1 MQWRESH
8 SLGCLMKMK
17 MKISVGLDLVS
28 SSQCYATIAQEKKFK
43 IKKMQIFPG
52 YHCYDERK

>member
-8 SLGCLMKMK
+8 SLGCLMKI
-17 MKISVGLDLVS
+17 KISFELDLVS
-28 SSQCYATIAQEKKFK
+28 FLQCYATIAQEKKFK
-43 IKKMQIFPG
+43 INKMQIFPG